1 MLRKTLSLSDADVKF
16 AAADGVFTGYG
27 SVFGVVDAHNDL
39 IMPGAYADVLASGN
53 PVDVYVNHDWIN
65 GALPVGRWSGLSE
78 DARGLS
84 GQAELVMQMRG
95 GSDAYW
101 AMKRGLVNGLSV
113 AIIPDNKSTERRADG
128 VRVIHRIK
136 ALKEISI
143 VTDPANDQARVT
155 DIKYM
160 DDALEAVEELQT
172 VRDFERFL
180 RDAGGLSKGLATALV
195 GRAKMIFATGE
206 LGQCDVEAKAMSEL
220 AKRLQAIPRI
230 PI

>member
-1 MLRKTLSLSDADVKF
+1 MLRKTLSLSDAEVKF
-16 AAADGVFTGYG
+16 AGADGIFTGYG

-39 IMPGAYADVLASGN
+39 IMPGAYADVLSSGA

-65 GALPVGRWSGLSE
+65 GALPVGRWNNLSE

-84 GQAELVMQMRG
+84 GTAELVMQMRG

-113 AIIPDNKSTERRADG
+113 AIIPDNKSIERRADG

-136 ALKEISI
+136 ALKEISV
-143 VTDPANDQARVT
+143 VTDPANADARVT
-155 DIKYM
+155 DVKFM
-160 DDALEAVEELQT
+160 DDALEAADEIQT

-180 RDAGGLSKGLATALV
+180 RDAGGLSKGLANALV
-195 GRAKMIFATGE
+195 SRAKLIFAQGE
-206 LGQCDVEAKAMSEL
+206 PGAAEAEAKAFAEL
-220 AKRLQAIPRI
+220 EARIKAVRI
-230 PI
+230 PQ

>member
-16 AAADGVFTGYG
+16 AAADGIFTGYG
-27 SVFGVVDAHNDL
+27 SVFGVIDAHNDL
-39 IMPGAYADVLASGN
+39 IMPGAYSDVLASGN

-65 GALPVGRWSGLSE
+65 GALPVGRWNNLAE
-78 DARGLS
+78 DPRGLS
-84 GQAELVMQMRG
+84 GTAELVMQMRG

-113 AIIPDNKSTERRADG
+113 AIIPDSKSIERRADG

-143 VTDPANDQARVT
+143 VTDPANAEARVT
-155 DIKYM
+155 DVKFM

-195 GRAKMIFATGE
+195 SRAKLIFAPGE
-206 LGQCDVEAKAMSEL
+206 PDAGAVEAKAL
-220 AKRLQAIPRI
+220 AEIAARINAVRI
-230 PI
+230 PQ

>member
-16 AAADGVFTGYG
+16 ASADGIFTGYG

-39 IMPGAYADVLASGN
+39 IMPGAYADVLASGA

-65 GALPVGRWSGLSE
+65 GNLPVGRWNNLAE

-84 GQAELVMQMRG
+84 GTAELVMQMRG

-113 AIIPDNKSTERRADG
+113 AIIPDNKSIERRADG

-136 ALKEISI
+136 ALKEISV
-143 VTDPANDQARVT
+143 VTDPANADARVT
-155 DIKYM
+155 DVKFM
-160 DDALEAVEELQT
+160 DDALDAVEEIQT

-180 RDAGGLSKGLATALV
+180 RDAGGLSKGLTNALV
-195 GRAKMIFATGE
+195 SRAKLIFAPGDP
-206 LGQCDVEAKAMSEL
+206 GAGAAEAKAL
-220 AKRLQAIPRI
+220 ADLEARIKAVRI
-230 PI
+230 PL